1 MRKSA
6 TDMMK
11 PLLFQQIGT
20 SGDQPAELGIIVGGV
35 LMRILLIITGM
46 LFIFCRKQEV
56 GKPIMK
62 EETNDTYGDYY
73 ANPPMPWWR

>member
-11 PLLFQQIGT
+11 PFLFQQIGT

-35 LMRILLIITGM
+35 LMGILLIIGM
-46 LFIFCRKQEV
+46 LFFFCRKLKV
-56 GKPIMK
+56 RKPIMK
-62 EETNDTYGDYY
+62 EENNNTYGDH
-73 ANPPMPWWR
+73 